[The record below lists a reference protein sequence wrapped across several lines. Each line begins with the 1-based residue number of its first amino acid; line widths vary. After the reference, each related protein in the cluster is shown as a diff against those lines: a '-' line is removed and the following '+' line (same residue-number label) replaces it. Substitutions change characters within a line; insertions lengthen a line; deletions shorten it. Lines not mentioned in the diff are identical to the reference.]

1 MASPHSNPLASP
13 PLRKNYQKSTVC
25 SEMRMALTTG
35 RTPPPP
41 KPPRPKSMGLTPPAS
56 HTSSPTR
63 RRPLSG
69 TPMAMA
75 TPPAS
80 HTSSP
85 TRRPPLSGTP
95 KHIISPFTVENREI
109 QSPGKVP
116 TPGFAPNGARRVAL
130 GPAFASEASV
140 AAEEAEAAFANE
152 LVHAVSSTFEDSVAA
167 KEAEAAFANELVQ
180 ASEASIAAKE
190 AEAAFANVLV
200 QAVSST
206 LEDDVDVAAA
216 VSEAVQRAMLEL
228 MEAHDA
234 AMADEIEPAPPADLA
249 LESPRAPTEFAL
261 VEQEAPAPI
270 SPELFTLLVVEQTT
284 SQLHFCP
291 PPAAAP
297 KRSGLSARMALA
309 AMAVG
314 AIALAGMRHILFVL
328 YLRYQLRGF
337 GLTRTIYIP

>member
-167 KEAEAAFANELVQ
+167 KEAEAAFAN
-180 ASEASIAAKE
+180 
-190 AEAAFANVLV
+190 VLV